1 MLPITQPQLCAE
13 FIEAAATACAAAAN
27 DAAHLAAR

>member
-1 MLPITQPQLCAE
+1 MLPITQPALCAE
-13 FIEAAATACAAAAN
+13 FIEAAAQACAASMN